1 MTSTQLTPRRVA
13 VIGGGIAGLA
23 AAHRLVELDPH
34 CELTLFEAGPR
45 LGGVVSTVH
54 EDGFQVEQSADNFI
68 TTIPWGLDLCKRLG
82 LSDQLIGTNPAYRR
96 TFVVRRGRLHRLP
109 DGFLMMAPTQL
120 WPLAVTPILSPLGKL
135 RAAMEYFIPPRAGD
149 ADESMAGFVRRRL
162 GRESFER
169 LVEPLVSAVY
179 AADLEKLSVL
189 ATLPRFREM
198 ERDFGSLVRA
208 MRHQM
213 KNRPK
218 TTCGA
223 GVSPALAAGAAAPQ
237 NADVTAAPQSESGA
251 RYSMF
256 VTLRDGLSSLIE
268 AIASRL
274 PSGAVRLNT
283 PVTGIERC
291 ETGWRVSVAKPQ
303 AANLQISDIHIS
315 DLQISDFESSFSFD
329 SLILATPSPVSAAL
343 LQPLDAALAAELA
356 SIEHSGTAI
365 LSLGFRDEEI
375 GHPLD
380 GMGAVV
386 PAVEQSPILAVSF
399 SSRKYAHRA
408 PEGKTLL
415 RVFVGGARRP
425 EVAAM
430 SDAELTP
437 LVLDELTRLL
447 RIRGE
452 PCYRNIA
459 RWPGTMPQ
467 YYVGHNELVA
477 RIESRM
483 AALPQVALAGNAY
496 HGVGLP
502 DCIHGGEVAAERILT
517 PS

>member
-1 MTSTQLTPRRVA
+1 MSLTESTPRRVA

-23 AAHRLVELDPH
+23 AAHRLVELDPG
-34 CELTLFEAGPR
+34 CQLMLFEAGPR

-68 TTIPWGLDLCKRLG
+68 TTIPWGLNLCKRLG
-82 LSDQLIGTNPAYRR
+82 LGDRLIGTNPAYRR
-96 TFVVRRGRLHRLP
+96 TFVVHRGRLHRLP
-109 DGFLMMAPTQL
+109 DGFLMMAPTRL
-120 WPLAVTPILSPLGKL
+120 WPLAVTPLLSPLGKI
-135 RAAMEYFIPPRAGD
+135 RAAMEYFIPPQADD
-149 ADESMAGFVRRRL
+149 ADESMAHFVRRRL
-162 GRESFER
+162 GREAFER

-198 ERDFGSLVRA
+198 ERDFGSLIRA
-208 MRHQM
+208 MRHEM

-218 TTCGA
+218 
-223 GVSPALAAGAAAPQ
+223 
-237 NADVTAAPQSESGA
+237 QSGESGA

-256 VTLRDGLSSLIE
+256 VTLRDGLSSLID

-283 PVTGIERC
+283 TVAHIERC
-291 ETGWRVSVAKPQ
+291 GQQWRVSTEGERGERGEGIGERGLPT
-303 AANLQISDIHIS
+303 
-315 DLQISDFESSFSFD
+315 SSFPSPLSPLPSPLSFD
-329 SLILATPSPVSAAL
+329 ALILATPSPVTAAL
-343 LQPLDAALAAELA
+343 LQPLDAALAADLA

-365 LSLGFRDEEI
+365 LSLGYRSGDV

-386 PAVEQSPILAVSF
+386 PAVERSPILAVSF
-399 SSRKYAHRA
+399 SSQKYAHRS
-408 PEGKTLL
+408 PEGETLL

-430 SDAELTP
+430 RDAELTP
-437 LVLDELTRLL
+437 LVLDELTRLFH
-447 RIRGE
+447 IHGQ

-467 YYVGHNELVA
+467 YHVGHKELVA
-477 RIESRM
+477 RIESRV
-483 AALPQVALAGNAY
+483 AALPNITLAGNAY

-502 DCIHGGEVAAERILT
+502 DCIHGGELAAERILAAG
-517 PS
+517 